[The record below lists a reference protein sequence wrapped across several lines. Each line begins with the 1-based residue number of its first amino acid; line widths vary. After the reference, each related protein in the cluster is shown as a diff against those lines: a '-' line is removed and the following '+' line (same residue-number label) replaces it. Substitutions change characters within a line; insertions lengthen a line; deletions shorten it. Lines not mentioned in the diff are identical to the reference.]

1 MIKALTFFEQAI
13 KKNRL
18 AHLYLISG
26 PKGSGKS
33 KLVED
38 ICFKIFSQHSSGD
51 DSTLLR
57 HQINDQ
63 TLTNLMIIE
72 PQGLNIKKE
81 QILALQTEF
90 SKTAL
95 VSGPRVYVIKN
106 VERMNQSA
114 SNSLLKFMEEPASKE
129 VTGFLLTENIDDV
142 ILTIKSRAQIIHLNA
157 LDEIDLKEQL
167 LQKEVDLELATLLP
181 YITKDIDEA
190 LEMANDPNMSQMIS
204 FVTSIVK
211 QWKSRDVI
219 FPIYFSKYGKFIL
232 QDRQLFSQFLELLML
247 YFMDLIHYR
256 SNQPIIFDFLK
267 EYIQEQSNSMNV
279 FEIQDLIAQMQ
290 DIFKKQTYYINLE
303 LSLDQ
308 IAYILEKKR

>member
-38 ICFKIFSQHSSGD
+38 ICFKIFSHNGSVD
-51 DSTLLR
+51 DSALLR

-167 LQKEVDLELATLLP
+167 LKKDVDVELATLLP
-181 YITKDIDEA
+181 YMTKDIDEA
-190 LEMANDPNMSQMIS
+190 VEMANDPNMSQMIS
-204 FVTSIVK
+204 FVTSIVRK
-211 QWKSRDVI
+211 WKSRDVI

-232 QDRQLFSQFLELLML
+232 QDRNLFSQFLELLML

-279 FEIQDLIAQMQ
+279 FEIQDLIAHMQ

-303 LSLDQ
+303 LALDQ